1 MLSYSSR
8 RASAARLS
16 RSRKAFF
23 CAESAASARW
33 IRLPPKARPGMA
45 RNRSAPAAVSSSR
58 LCASSSR
65 EVIIAASAPRKKA
78 AADKGRRLHRAASRA
93 AAP

>member
-33 IRLPPKARPGMA
+33 IRLPP
-45 RNRSAPAAVSSSR
+45 
-58 LCASSSR
+58 
-65 EVIIAASAPRKKA
+65 ESAPRNSQKQKRP
-78 AADKGRRLHRAASRA
+78 RRGFQQQALRQLL
-93 AAP
+93 P